1 MLTLRRCS
9 ILASNKMSLAC
20 LVLACTQSGIC
31 SAPIF
36 EPSSSNNKVVLC
48 CFLISSI
55 AKTFSKLICVGCG
68 VVETYRIMQQITP
81 IVIGGQTGST
91 LFKLNR
97 CTRINQWRI
106 NGE

>member
-1 MLTLRRCS
+1 
-9 ILASNKMSLAC
+9 MSLAC

-55 AKTFSKLICVGCG
+55 AKTYPRVKGGYKALRRFLID
-68 VVETYRIMQQITP
+68 ETYRIMQQITP
-81 IVIGGQTGST
+81 IVIGGQTGCGKTHNSPYH
-91 LFKLNR
+91 LVRYKGNR
-97 CTRINQWRI
+97 AFNFQWYFH
-106 NGE
+106 